1 MAIKFKTKKKEESSN
16 NRELLGK
23 INSVLLSTEANEL
36 DFVDYGYN
44 ADSEKSVL
52 DWLVYDKNV
61 GIISEED
68 GHGVVNLKITY
79 EGNTAAITVD
89 SGNVNNIGNDFYIV
103 VLKLLE
109 IA

>member
-16 NRELLGK
+16 RELLEA
-23 INSVLLSTEANEL
+23 INRALISTEVNEI
-36 DFVDYGYN
+36 DFVEFGYKVG
-44 ADSEKSVL
+44 SEKSVL

-61 GIISEED
+61 GILSEEY
-68 GHGVVNLKITY
+68 GPGIIKLKVTY
-79 EGNTAAITVD
+79 EGNTASITVD
-89 SGNVNNIGNDFYIV
+89 SGNVNNIGNDFYMV

>member
-23 INSVLLSTEANEL
+23 INSVLLSTEA
-36 DFVDYGYN
+36 DYGYN

-68 GHGVVNLKITY
+68 GHGVVKLKITY

-89 SGNVNNIGNDFYIV
+89 GGNVHNIGNDFYMV